1 MSFSQE
7 QLTSKLNALDE
18 TQESIVSASKWLLSQ
33 YKEASQVA
41 QCWRQFILKS
51 STNTRRKLLAIYLA
65 NDVIQQSKHKR
76 VGEFGTAFGAIMPEV
91 LGKVYPEFTQELQRK
106 VKRVVDIWR
115 ERQVFSDSVFKEL
128 YPQLKQSKRPT
139 EPRALPLDIAPE
151 IKRLVEVF
159 AKLTKCQSS
168 TFAAKTR
175 FDTSLEALDPNSVV
189 YLENYKTVQKVG
201 QAAKDSLDKSVSYRK
216 QAIKELQIMLNFQE
230 EQMKQDQSL
239 ISEIDQVL
247 ISKDP
252 ASATSDPLG
261 ETDLLP
267 TYEASDGSDS
277 DSDRSIGGEGEPP
290 RKRQSL
296 GTDSNELKRAKTET
310 GTIDEVRTEEYETE
324 AYEPTPA
331 EVAANSSLAV
341 TSSIQDLLS
350 KLAN

>member
-33 YKEASQVA
+33 YKEANQVA
-41 QCWRQFILKS
+41 QCWRQFILRP

-76 VGEFGTAFGAIMPEV
+76 VGEFGRAFGAIMPEV
-91 LGKVYPEFTQELQRK
+91 LGKVYPEFTQELQKK

-115 ERQVFSDSVFKEL
+115 ERQVFSESVFKDL
-128 YPQLKQSKRPT
+128 YPQLKQSKRAA

-159 AKLTKCQSS
+159 AKLSKFQVS
-168 TFAAKTR
+168 TSAAKTR

-189 YLENYKTVQKVG
+189 YQENYKTVQKVG

-216 QAIKELQIMLNFQE
+216 QAIKELKMMLNFQE
-230 EQMKQDQSL
+230 EQMRQDQDL
-239 ISEIDQVL
+239 VSEIDQVL
-247 ISKDP
+247 TSKDP
-252 ASATSDPLG
+252 TTTTHDPLG

-277 DSDRSIGGEGEPP
+277 DSDKSMSDDEKPP
-290 RKRQSL
+290 TKRQSPSA
-296 GTDSNELKRAKTET
+296 DSNDSKRAKIETASIDDIKTEA
-310 GTIDEVRTEEYETE
+310 YETE